1 MLVVAAGLIGSP
13 LLAADRDSAA
23 PAAAAAPTTRPL
35 VSSATR
41 PAGDVATLTRLIAQ
55 LADDDYSNREA
66 ARIALMGL
74 RRSDLGVLRQS
85 VQQSMPLEPGQII
98 VLRDVVTQV
107 YLAGDAYLP
116 DDQGAGFLGVSLPV
130 WSRPEDRALLTLERG
145 VAVVSRVPGF
155 CAFRMLQNGDV
166 LLSMTT
172 AAGTVELNTPE
183 RLSDSVKAVKAGQT
197 ITFEVLRQGEVLT
210 VPITLD
216 PRPFN
221 LDNMGAIWLQEFTG
235 RRADQ
240 ANEVWERDFAPL
252 FAEKLG

>member
-1 MLVVAAGLIGSP
+1 MSGWMVVASLIAPP
-13 LLAADRDSAA
+13 LLAADHD
-23 PAAAAAPTTRPL
+23 AAPTTRPL
-35 VSSATR
+35 TVSATR
-41 PAGDVATLTRLIAQ
+41 PAGDLATIKHLIAQ
-55 LADDDYSNREA
+55 LADDDYQNRES

-74 RRSDLGVLRQS
+74 RRSDLGVLRQAA
-85 VQQSMPLEPGQII
+85 QQNMPLDPGQII

-116 DDQGAGFLGVSLPV
+116 DEQGAGFLGVSLPI
-130 WSRPEDRALLTLERG
+130 WSRPEDRPLLSLERG

-172 AAGTVELNTPE
+172 GAGSRVELNTPD
-183 RLSDSVKAVKAGQT
+183 RLIDSVKGVKAGQT
-197 ITFEVLRQGEVLT
+197 ITFEVLRNGQVLNI
-210 VPITLD
+210 PITLD

-252 FAEKLG
+252 FTEKLG